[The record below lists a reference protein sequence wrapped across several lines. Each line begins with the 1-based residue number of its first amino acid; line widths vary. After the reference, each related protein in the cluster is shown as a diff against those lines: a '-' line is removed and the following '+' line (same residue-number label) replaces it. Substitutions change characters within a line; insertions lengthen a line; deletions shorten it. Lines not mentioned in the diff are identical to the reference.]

1 MNKWKKGQKTPVEK
15 IRICATDVA
24 NYCALIGEPSVLY
37 KDKTYAKK
45 LGYEGIPLPYTYAS
59 FFWQKLSI
67 PWLTNDDPVILVEQ
81 NFSYDFPLICGVTYD
96 VSMELT
102 NVRKIR
108 EQLFLYHTLT
118 VLLEGI
124 KQMTMK
130 TTLLYEVQTT

>member
-1 MNKWKKGQKTPVEK
+1 MNKWKKGQKTSVEK
-15 IRICATDVA
+15 IRICETDVA
-24 NYCALIGEPSVLY
+24 NYCALIGERSVLY

-59 FFWQKLSI
+59 LFWQKLSI

-102 NVRKIR
+102 YVRKIR
-108 EQLFLYHTLT
+108 DQFFLYHTLT

>member
-1 MNKWKKGQKTPVEK
+1 RHTRSKRDWSSDV
-15 IRICATDVA
+15 CSSDLVA

-81 NFSYDFPLICGVTYD
+81 NFSYDFQIGRASCRERVW
-96 VSMELT
+96 MW
-102 NVRKIR
+102 VR
-108 EQLFLYHTLT
+108 Q
-118 VLLEGI
+118 V
-124 KQMTMK
+124 
-130 TTLLYEVQTT
+130 